1 MTDELFS
8 KAMHGVVADIRG
20 MTPVGDKRRDQHSGN
35 LKINATN
42 GAPAAHG
49 TFVIV
54 VDASIAPY
62 FPCVNNYPRHRYRDR
77 NGVIV
82 EGRHNR
88 NYQYFQQALQSALE
102 KLGTVEGDM
111 TDG

>member
-8 KAMHGVVADIRG
+8 KVMHGVVADIRSR
-20 MTPVGDKRRDQHSGN
+20 TPVDTRN
-35 LKINATN
+35 LKLYATYGN
-42 GAPAAHG
+42 PAAHG

-54 VDASIAPY
+54 VDASVAPY
-62 FPCVNNYPRHRYRDR
+62 FPYVNNYPRHRYRDR

-88 NYQYFQQALQSALE
+88 NYRYFQQALQSALE